1 MVYTAGQQQTMDEP
15 LNPMKRLVD
24 FTFKHSPWIVLAS
37 ILLTIITAYF
47 VLQLKIDNSLETLT
61 VDDDPAL
68 RTLLRM
74 EEEFGSNEFV
84 VVSFKGEDIW
94 SPEILRMID
103 RMTRKIED
111 VENVE
116 KVLSLTNA
124 VTIQGKEGSIENAP
138 LVSEAF
144 LKANRAGELQESVL
158 QSRIH
163 NRMLFSDDGHATS
176 IIAWLAPL
184 GRDDAKRWQV
194 VKAIREVVDEERGAR
209 KFHVY
214 GMPVYQKTIMDI
226 FIMDE
231 LTLNFL
237 LFLLVGLLLYLFFR
251 DLKLVTIPFI
261 LIGVTALWAV
271 GLMILFGNTVNNV
284 TGMIPTVVIIVC
296 ICDSVHI
303 LAQHRETAGSFSDHR
318 EALKDV
324 VKRIGVPII
333 LTSLTTAIG
342 FFSLIASGIKSVRDF
357 GVFTGLGVLF
367 ALTASITLLPIIM
380 SRFIPKKGP
389 SGENSIYRR
398 MEDILTRTGEF
409 VFRRKLIIL
418 VIGIAVI
425 GISVLGMFR
434 IESRQ
439 DIIAMI
445 KDSDELD
452 EAYRFIDY
460 HLGGSCEFGILFE
473 GAEENSVLEPENL
486 RVMERI
492 QHRLLDASQW
502 EREVYPTRKVISL
515 VDYLKE
521 MHQAIY
527 DGDSDYYTL
536 PSTKDQAYQL
546 LLLYSFNEDEA
557 DLDSL
562 VNHDYSMTR
571 MRIFTLSAENFYLAR
586 KGFDRMQEIMA
597 EEAEGLN
604 LEAAYT
610 GRPYLFGNM
619 VDSLVE
625 GMVRSFSF
633 AFLVILVVMI
643 LVFRSLRLG
652 LISMVA
658 NVTPALITF
667 GIMGWFD
674 IPLNMFTAMVPS
686 VAIGIAVDD
695 TIHLMWRVKKEMGV
709 DGDYKQAIIRS
720 LRSVGKP
727 IVTTTILLCV
737 GFSVFYFSGLTV
749 LTQFGLLTLLT
760 VFNALITDLF
770 LAPAMLFVFKPFGP
784 TDPLSPNFEDPT

>member
-1 MVYTAGQQQTMDEP
+1 MEEAQ
-15 LNPMKRLVD
+15 NPMKRLVD
-24 FTFKHSPWIVLAS
+24 WTFKHSTWIVLAS
-37 ILLTIITAYF
+37 ILLTLITSYF
-47 VLQLKIDNSLETLT
+47 MLQLKIDNSLETLT

-68 RTLLRM
+68 MTLLKM

-84 VVSFKGEDIW
+84 VVSFKGDDIW
-94 SPEILRMID
+94 SPETLRMID
-103 RMTRKIED
+103 RMTRKIEG
-111 VENVE
+111 VKNVE

-124 VTIQGKEGSIENAP
+124 VTIKGKEGSIENAP

-144 LKANRAGELQESVL
+144 LQANRAEELKQSVL
-158 QSRIH
+158 SSRIH

-176 IIAWLAPL
+176 IIVWLAPL

-194 VKAIREVVDEERGAR
+194 VKAIRKIVDEEKEAR

-214 GMPVYQKTIMDI
+214 GMPVYVKAIMDT
-226 FIMDE
+226 FIRDE
-231 LTLNFL
+231 LTLNSL

-251 DLKLVTIPFI
+251 DVKLVTIPFI

-271 GLMILFGNTVNNV
+271 GLMIMSGNTVNNV

-324 VKRIGVPII
+324 VTRIGIPII

-342 FFSLIASGIKSVRDF
+342 FFSLIASGIKPVRDF

-389 SGENSIYRR
+389 SAENTIYRR
-398 MEDILTRTGEF
+398 MEDILTRIGEF
-409 VFRRKLIIL
+409 VFRRKSIIL

-425 GISVLGMFR
+425 GTSVLGMFR

-445 KDSDELD
+445 KDNDELD

-460 HLGGSCEFGILFE
+460 HLGGSCEFGIFFE
-473 GAEENSVLEPENL
+473 GTEENVVLEPENL
-486 RVMERI
+486 RAMERI
-492 QHRLLDASQW
+492 QDRLLDASQW
-502 EREVYPTRKVISL
+502 DPAVYPTRKVISI

-527 DGDSDYYTL
+527 DGDPDYYRL
-536 PSTKDQAYQL
+536 PSTKDQASQL

-562 VNHDYSMTR
+562 VNHDYSKTR

-586 KGFDRMQEIMA
+586 KGFDRMQEIM
-597 EEAEGLN
+597 EEEVQGLN
-604 LEAAYT
+604 LEASYT
-610 GRPYLFGNM
+610 GRPYLTGNM

-633 AFLVILVVMI
+633 AFVVIFVVMI

-652 LISMVA
+652 FISMVA
-658 NVTPALITF
+658 NVTPALMTF

-695 TIHLMWRVKKEMGV
+695 TIHLMWRVRKEMGV
-709 DGDYKQAIIRS
+709 DGNHKEAILRS

-737 GFSVFYFSGLTV
+737 GFSVFYFSGLTL

-784 TDPLSPNFEDPT
+784 VDLDLRPGASASTAA